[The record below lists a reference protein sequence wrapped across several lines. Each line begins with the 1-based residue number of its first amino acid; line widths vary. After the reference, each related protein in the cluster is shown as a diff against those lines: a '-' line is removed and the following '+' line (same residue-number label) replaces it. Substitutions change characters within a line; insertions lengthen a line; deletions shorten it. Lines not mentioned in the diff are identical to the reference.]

1 MRTKT
6 FIVGGTSAL
15 LIVGSILVSCQ
26 KNSDLK
32 SATTSTSGN
41 TRVSSVANLENII
54 NKEDAELLDMALA
67 LSASTTGSTSEA
79 IKNCAPV
86 ITYDNPPGVYP
97 RTVTVDFGP
106 VNCYQPQRGLTR
118 RGKTITT
125 YFGDMADTTANSY
138 FIQTYEN
145 YYVNDAL
152 YEGEVKVSHNSR
164 NQNPQNVYRYTYI
177 NRKVT
182 FTNGDYTIVNGAKR
196 LVKLVED
203 GQYPGP
209 LAFTGNF
216 KVTGIVT
223 GDVLEGGV
231 SYQYR
236 DSIDQDKGLTYDD
249 CQFPVKGLLYIDF
262 TNHSS
267 WLIDYAYPNAVGSGT
282 VTCDDQATLT
292 TDGTTTPITL
302 PFFRTDDY

>member
-6 FIVGGTSAL
+6 QLIRGTSAL

-32 SATTSTSGN
+32 SASTSTSTN
-41 TRVSSVANLENII
+41 TRVSSVANLENLI
-54 NKEDAELLDMALA
+54 NRDDAEQADISLALA
-67 LSASTTGSTSEA
+67 TSTTGGSVDA
-79 IKNCAPV
+79 IKNCLPT

-97 RTVTVDFGP
+97 RTVTVDFGA
-106 VNCYQPQRGLTR
+106 VNCYQPKTGLTR

-125 YFGDMADTTANSY
+125 YYGDMSDTSSTSY
-138 FIQTYEN
+138 YEQTYEN
-145 YYVNDAL
+145 YYVNDVL
-152 YEGEVKVSHNSR
+152 IEGRVKVAHNSR
-164 NQNPQNVYRYTYI
+164 NQNPQNVYRYTYT
-177 NRKVT
+177 NRKAT
-182 FTNGDYTIVNGAKR
+182 QTNGDYTIMNGAKR
-196 LVKLVED
+196 LVKLVDD
-203 GQYPGP
+203 GEYPGP

-223 GDVLEGGV
+223 GDVLEAGV
-231 SYQYR
+231 SYQWR
-236 DSIDQDKGLTYDD
+236 DSIDQDKGLTYQD

-267 WLIDYAYPNAVGSGT
+267 WLIDYSSGT
-282 VTCDDQATLT
+282 AGTGTVVCDDQATIT
-292 TDGTTTPITL
+292 VDGVTTPITL